1 MAVKSRYM
9 LIPVL
14 SAVLLICAKG
24 YFVAH
29 GSSDGEVSGREA
41 IFLLV
46 PDAVTQADPVV
57 RLWVDAASEEG
68 FHLELLHDSDLL
80 KPTSA
85 VRGAGLIVPDEIHR
99 YANDAVIGALYRYV
113 ENGGRVMVVYD
124 AGTWDL
130 QGRFPGGGS
139 RLGDLV
145 GVQYAN
151 YDKYGKDLIQWSP
164 IWGSAAAIKN
174 LAVPPGQVMQ
184 HAVHHTVQQG
194 TSSEPGSGEA
204 LVFTRY
210 LYGDVTYPS
219 FRTST
224 SYEGK
229 VLLESKSGLV
239 SGYREVGTGGVL
251 FVNLPVTYLENRTDG
266 LLLHAFVRYFG
277 RDVLHLPFLSPVPDG
292 IGGLVLNWHI
302 DAKSAL
308 LPMARLRALG
318 MFEQGPFSMHITAG
332 PDVDL
337 PGDHK
342 GLDVTNN
349 PVVQDWIRYFKKRG
363 YTIGSHGGW
372 IHNYFGEH
380 IGNQPTPEFEKYLEL
395 NEQALQ
401 KVADEPIV
409 EYSAPIGNHP
419 QWVTSWLEQHGFLAY
434 YFSGDAGM
442 GPTQVY
448 RDGVKDGKHIWAF
461 PILHMGPYAAFE
473 EMQFNNVPEP
483 IVQRWLLD
491 VTDYVAQ
498 EHVVRLVYSHPL
510 GATDYVNALHAW
522 FDLTDKLRQKQDFRW
537 YTMTDMA
544 NFLNSREQTQWV
556 LSREEGNVA
565 VLHASNSNGLSRMT
579 WVFPQAQ
586 YDDPQVVEGSAEV
599 RSGEGNW
606 TITAKNCRALTVK
619 LNER

>member
-1 MAVKSRYM
+1 MALKSRYM

-29 GSSDGEVSGREA
+29 GSSDPDVSSSDA

-46 PDAVTQADPVV
+46 PDAVTSSDPVV
-57 RLWVDAASEEG
+57 RLWSDAASEEG

-80 KPTSA
+80 KPTSTIHA
-85 VRGAGLIVPDEIHR
+85 PGVIVPDEIHR

-113 ENGGRVMVVYD
+113 ENGGHLMLVYD

-139 RLGDLV
+139 RLSDLV

-164 IWGSAAAIKN
+164 IWGSADAVKG
-174 LAVPPGQVMQ
+174 LAVAPGQVIPR
-184 HAVHHTVQQG
+184 AVHHTVQAAG
-194 TSSEPGSGEA
+194 RESTSDEG

-224 SYEGK
+224 TYEGK
-229 VLLESKSGLV
+229 VLLESKAGLAA
-239 SGYREVGTGGVL
+239 GYRTVGSGGVL
-251 FVNLPVTYLENRTDG
+251 FVNMPVTYLENRTDG
-266 LLLHAFVRYFG
+266 LLLHSFVRYFG
-277 RDVLHLPFLSPVPDG
+277 IQVLGLPYLSPVPDG

-308 LPMARLRALG
+308 MPMARLRALG

-342 GLDVTNN
+342 GLDVGNN
-349 PVVQDWIRYFKKRG
+349 PVIQEWIRYFKKRG

-380 IGNQPTPEFEKYLEL
+380 IGNTETPEFDQYLEL
-395 NEQALQ
+395 NADALR
-401 KVADEPIV
+401 KAANEPIV

-419 QWVTSWLEQHGFLAY
+419 QWVTPWLEQHGFIAY

-448 RDGVKDGKHIWAF
+448 RDGVRDGNRIWAF
-461 PILHMGPYAAFE
+461 PILHLGPYAAFE
-473 EMQFNNVPEP
+473 EMQFKNVPEP
-483 IVQRWLLD
+483 LVQKWLLD
-491 VTDYVAQ
+491 VTNYVA
-498 EHVVRLVYSHPL
+498 HDHIARLVYSHPL
-510 GATDYVNALHAW
+510 GATDYVNALHSW
-522 FDLTDKLRQKQDFRW
+522 FSLTQQLSQKQEFRW
-537 YTMTDMA
+537 YTMTDLA
-544 NFLNSREQTQWV
+544 NFLNSRKQTQWV
-556 LSREEGNVA
+556 IGREEGNVA
-565 VLHASNSNGLSRMT
+565 VLHASNPDSLSRIA
-579 WVFPQAQ
+579 WVFPQSQ

-599 RSGEGNW
+599 RSGDGNW

-619 LNER
+619 LNQR

>member
-29 GSSDGEVSGREA
+29 GSSDAEVSGTEA

-139 RLGDLV
+139 RLADLV

-194 TSSEPGSGEA
+194 TAEPGSGEA

-224 SYEGK
+224 NYEGK

-239 SGYREVGTGGVL
+239 AGYREVGTGGVL

-380 IGNQPTPEFEKYLEL
+380 ISNQPTPEFEKYLEL

-510 GATDYVNALHAW
+510 GATDYVNALHSW
-522 FDLTDKLRQKQDFRW
+522 FDLTNKLRQKQDFRW

-544 NFLNSREQTQWV
+544 KFLNSREQTQWV

-565 VLHASNSNGLSRMT
+565 LLHASNSNGLSRMT

-586 YDDPQVVEGSAEV
+586 YDDPQVVEGNAEV